1 MENDINTVTGQIG
14 LLEELGMV
22 FDDKEKATE
31 ILSDIGYY
39 RLGFYW
45 FPFEKM
51 FPQKVNRDHVFK
63 DATRFDTVVRLYYFD
78 FDLRHLLLKYISRI
92 EIHLRTVLI
101 NTMSIHY
108 PKASTW
114 FANDKV
120 VAPSYAH
127 SFKKIYDR
135 IFLSPYIKA
144 HHHNHSCQ
152 FAPARKTL
160 EFMTLG
166 EIIDLI
172 ASISDVNIRMEIS
185 HHFGIRSL
193 KTFDSY
199 LNAIRRIRNRCAHGG
214 VLYDYKASIRIA
226 SKGPV
231 DLSNVYDRANLKG
244 AVEVI
249 QYLVGIISLNR
260 KNQLEQ
266 ELQRLIDDCKD
277 DLALYNAICI
287 SSGLK

>member
-1 MENDINTVTGQIG
+1 MGKDINTVIGQIE
-14 LLEELGMV
+14 LLEECGMT
-22 FDDKEKATE
+22 FHDKEKATE

-51 FPQKVNRDHVFK
+51 FPRKENRDHIFK
-63 DATRFDTVVRLYYFD
+63 DDTQFDTVVRLYYFD
-78 FDLRHLLLKYISRI
+78 FDLRHMLLKYISRI

-101 NTMSIHY
+101 NTMSSYFPTI
-108 PKASTW
+108 STW
-114 FANDKV
+114 FVNDKI
-120 VAPSYAH
+120 VAPSYAR

-135 IFLSPYIKA
+135 IILSPYIKA

-166 EIIDLI
+166 EVIDLI
-172 ASISDVNIRMEIS
+172 TSLTDVKIRLEIS
-185 HHFGIRSL
+185 RHFGIRSL

-199 LNAIRRIRNRCAHGG
+199 FNTVRRIRNRSAHGG
-214 VLYDYKASIRIA
+214 ILYDYKASIRIA
-226 SKGPV
+226 SNGPV
-231 DLSNVYDRANLKG
+231 DLSNLYDRSNLKG
-244 AVEVI
+244 AIEVI
-249 QYLVGIISLNR
+249 QYLVGTISSNR
-260 KNQLEQ
+260 KNQMEK
-266 ELQRLIDDCKD
+266 ELRQLLDNCKD
-277 DLALYNAICI
+277 DVALYDAICI

>member
-1 MENDINTVTGQIG
+1 MDKDVNTVIGQIEI
-14 LLEELGMV
+14 LEGLGMT
-22 FDDKEKATE
+22 FCDKEKAAE

-51 FPQKVNRDHVFK
+51 FPQKVNRDHFLK
-63 DATRFDTVVRLYYFD
+63 KGTRFDTIVRLYYFD
-78 FDLRHLLLKYISRI
+78 FDLRHILLKYISRI
-92 EIHLRTVLI
+92 EVHLRTVLV
-101 NTMSIHY
+101 NTMSFHY
-108 PKASTW
+108 PNLSTW

-120 VAPSYAH
+120 MAPSYAH
-127 SFKKIYDR
+127 SFNKIYDR
-135 IFLSPYIKA
+135 IILSPYIKA

-172 ASISDVNIRMEIS
+172 ASISDVKIRLEIS

-199 LNAIRRIRNRCAHGG
+199 LNTVRRIRNRSAHGG

-226 SKGPV
+226 SNGPV

-244 AVEVI
+244 AVAVI
-249 QYLVGIISLNR
+249 QYFVGIISSTR
-260 KNQLEQ
+260 KIQMEQ
-266 ELQRLIDDCKD
+266 ELRHLIDACKD
-277 DLALYNAICI
+277 DRALYNAICI

>member
-1 MENDINTVTGQIG
+1 MENDINTVIGQIG
-14 LLEELGMV
+14 LLEKLGMS
-22 FDDKEKATE
+22 FSDKEKAAE

-45 FPFEKM
+45 YPFEKM
-51 FPQKVNRDHVFK
+51 FPQKENRDHVFK
-63 DATRFDTVVRLYYFD
+63 DGVRFETVVRLYYFD
-78 FDLRHLLLKYISRI
+78 FDLRHMLLKYISRI
-92 EIHLRTVLI
+92 EVHLRTVLI
-101 NTMSIHY
+101 NTMSHHY
-108 PKASTW
+108 PKTSTW
-114 FANDKV
+114 FVNDKI

-127 SFKKIYDR
+127 SFRKIYDR
-135 IFLSPYIKA
+135 VFLSPYIKA

-166 EIIDLI
+166 EIVDLI
-172 ASISDVNIRMEIS
+172 ASINDVNIRLIIS

-199 LNAIRRIRNRCAHGG
+199 LNAVRRIRNRCAHGG

-226 SKGPV
+226 SNGPV

-249 QYLVGIISLNR
+249 MYLVGIISSNR

-266 ELQRLIDDCKD
+266 ELQYLIDECKD
-277 DLALYNAICI
+277 DIELYNAIWI